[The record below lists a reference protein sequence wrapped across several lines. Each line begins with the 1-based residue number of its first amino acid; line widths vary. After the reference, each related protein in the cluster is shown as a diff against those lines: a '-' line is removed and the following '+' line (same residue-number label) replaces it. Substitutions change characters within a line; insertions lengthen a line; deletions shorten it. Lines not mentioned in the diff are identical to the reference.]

1 MITTVLRIVLQTF
14 ISFIYIQC
22 FNILF
27 TLPSDFPKLHVAFYF
42 SESIIILRRYY
53 GYDRDTSSN
62 FAENIGN
69 ILAERDVI
77 LGNPQHDCYATIL
90 DVSTSYLIRHPRSHS
105 RGMIQSF
112 KLV

>member
-1 MITTVLRIVLQTF
+1 MIATVLRIVLQTF

-69 ILAERDVI
+69 ILAE
-77 LGNPQHDCYATIL
+77 
-90 DVSTSYLIRHPRSHS
+90 
-105 RGMIQSF
+105 
-112 KLV
+112 